1 MAELQLSFLKTKSK
15 LWLFSSLIIVIFVL
29 SEIDHEAALEA
40 AGATEPEAGND
51 RSPISMDTASPGTS
65 SDSSDS
71 AVAGPEA
78 SAVISEPQKPKPKIV
93 ARLVDFPPVLS

>member
-1 MAELQLSFLKTKSK
+1 MAH
-15 LWLFSSLIIVIFVL
+15 FVL

-51 RSPISMDTASPGTS
+51 RSPMSVDTASPGTS

-93 ARLVDFPPVLS
+93 ARLVDFRLFCLRLDFGDSFVYMLQLGNGEWGI

>member
-1 MAELQLSFLKTKSK
+1 MALFFLDHCH
-15 LWLFSSLIIVIFVL
+15 FVL